1 MIEYIAQSVETNI
14 RELEGVLISMMAH
27 ASLNKREIDLALAK
41 QVLKNIVHDID
52 TEISIDY
59 LHKVVTEYFNISL
72 ESIKSKTR
80 KREIVIARHV
90 AMYLAKQYTN
100 HSLQFIGD
108 YCGGRDHSTVLHA
121 IQTINNMLSTEHKF
135 KLVLE
140 ELKRKVQLKL
150 PPSVEKK

>member
-1 MIEYIAQSVETNI
+1 M
-14 RELEGVLISMMAH
+14 LAH

-41 QVLKNIVHDID
+41 QVLKNIIHDID

-80 KREIVIARHV
+80 KKEIVIARHV

-100 HSLQFIGD
+100 HSLKSIGN

-121 IQTINNMLSTEHKF
+121 IQAVNDMLATEHHF
-135 KLVLE
+135 KISVE
-140 ELKRKVQLKL
+140 EIMRKVKLKI
-150 PPSVEKK
+150 PPKTSEK